1 MTPIVK
7 DPQDV
12 RARYADRLAR
22 QHHAVRE
29 AWRANRSPELA
40 AVMADLTRARED
52 HQEHTGWVADFD
64 GETTTYHYQ
73 SIEERDAHNF

>member
-12 RARYADRLAR
+12 RARYAVRLAH

-29 AWRANRSPELA
+29 AWRVNKSPELA
-40 AVMADLTRARED
+40 VVMAGLAEARED

-64 GETTTYHYQ
+64 GHTTTYYYTDPA
-73 SIEERDAHNF
+73 ERNQP